1 MIVINETIKE
11 MKTWEEAEKYLAKSG
26 LSQGHVDEQETLWK
40 AEILPYVVDEVALA
54 IETKNAA
61 IAKDK
66 AEADAKKAIAIR
78 EEALIKKAERAKLAA
93 ERMAARPKRI
103 APNRGATRPASR
115 MRGQSAKAKTNKVA
129 PAIKAATKSIFK
141 STSPKVSAAPK
152 VSTIEKDD

>member
-40 AEILPYVVDEVALA
+40 AEISPHVVDEVALA
-54 IETKNAA
+54 METKNAA

-66 AEADAKKAIAIR
+66 AEADAKKAIATREQAMIR
-78 EEALIKKAERAKLAA
+78 KAERAKLAA

-103 APNRGATRPASR
+103 APKRGTRPPSR
-115 MRGQSAKAKTNKVA
+115 LRGQPAKTNKVA

>member
-66 AEADAKKAIAIR
+66 AEADAKKAIATREQAMIR
-78 EEALIKKAERAKLAA
+78 KAERAKLAA

-103 APNRGATRPASR
+103 APKRGTRPPSR
-115 MRGQSAKAKTNKVA
+115 LRGQPAKTNKVA

>member
-1 MIVINETIKE
+1 M
-11 MKTWEEAEKYLAKSG
+11 
-26 LSQGHVDEQETLWK
+26 
-40 AEILPYVVDEVALA
+40 
-54 IETKNAA
+54 ETKNAA

-66 AEADAKKAIAIR
+66 AEADAKKAIATREQAMIR
-78 EEALIKKAERAKLAA
+78 KAERAKLAA

-103 APNRGATRPASR
+103 APKRGTRPPSR
-115 MRGQSAKAKTNKVA
+115 LRGQPAKTNKVA

>member
-66 AEADAKKAIAIR
+66 AEADDKKAIAIR

-115 MRGQSAKAKTNKVA
+115 MRGQSAKTNKVA

>member
-26 LSQGHVDEQETLWK
+26 LSQGHVDEQEILWK
-40 AEILPYVVDEVALA
+40 ESSKKADKAKADQQMLA
-54 IETKNAA
+54 IENAEA
-61 IAKDK
+61 AKAKAK
-66 AEADAKKAIAIR
+66 AEAEAKKAAATR
-78 EEALIKKAERAKLAA
+78 EEDMIRKAERAKLAA

-103 APNRGATRPASR
+103 APKRGTRPPSR
-115 MRGQSAKAKTNKVA
+115 LRGQPAKTNKVA